1 MKNDYI
7 VNSNRVHTAGEL
19 DIEIAMLDV
28 KGNLHLMLQQ
38 IVFNLSK
45 IYFDISTSF
54 IGSRKKKLNCD
65 EKIGE
70 KKIIAA
76 KYATYAVAKM
86 VIILS
91 G

>member
-54 IGSRKKKLNCD
+54 LGSRKKNVNVQTLDLHLPLISAILVDCD
-65 EKIGE
+65 VIRHYC
-70 KKIIAA
+70 KK
-76 KYATYAVAKM
+76 
-86 VIILS
+86 
-91 G
+91 

>member
-54 IGSRKKKLNCD
+54 IGSRKKHLNDQKLDLHLPLISAILVDCD
-65 EKIGE
+65 VIRHYC
-70 KKIIAA
+70 KK
-76 KYATYAVAKM
+76 
-86 VIILS
+86 
-91 G
+91 

>member
-54 IGSRKKKLNCD
+54 IGSRNKNVNVQKLDLHLPLISAILVDCDVIRHYCKK
-65 EKIGE
+65 
-70 KKIIAA
+70 
-76 KYATYAVAKM
+76 
-86 VIILS
+86 
-91 G
+91 

>member
-19 DIEIAMLDV
+19 NIEIAMLDV

-54 IGSRKKKLNCD
+54 IGSRKKSVNVQKLDLHLSLSSAILVDCD
-65 EKIGE
+65 VIRHYC
-70 KKIIAA
+70 KK
-76 KYATYAVAKM
+76 
-86 VIILS
+86 
-91 G
+91 

>member
-54 IGSRKKKLNCD
+54 IGSRKKNVNVQTLDLYLPLISAILVDCD
-65 EKIGE
+65 VIRHYC
-70 KKIIAA
+70 KK
-76 KYATYAVAKM
+76 
-86 VIILS
+86 
-91 G
+91 

>member
-54 IGSRKKKLNCD
+54 IGSRKKTLNDQKLDLHLPLISAILVDCD
-65 EKIGE
+65 VIRHYC
-70 KKIIAA
+70 KK
-76 KYATYAVAKM
+76 
-86 VIILS
+86 
-91 G
+91 

>member
-54 IGSRKKKLNCD
+54 IGSRKKNLNDRKLDLHLPLISAMLVDCD
-65 EKIGE
+65 VIRHYC
-70 KKIIAA
+70 KK
-76 KYATYAVAKM
+76 
-86 VIILS
+86 
-91 G
+91 